1 MLRLTLILATIAA
14 TLVGLGYLLHLNP
27 DPVTLRLSSTQAWQ
41 APLPMVLL
49 AALVLGAAV
58 TFAVSLVRAGRTAFS
73 GWRVQRGTQRA
84 RRHQLRKDQ
93 GLGLAWLGEHD
104 KSRALLAKALRD
116 TPDDLAAFLMFAR
129 TYLDQGDF
137 RRARSVLEEGIDR
150 RGPDPKLLLFLAE
163 ARLGL
168 GDLAGAIEILERA
181 HRVDP
186 ASPRIAEK
194 LRDAYMAAGRWQE
207 AAAMQ
212 ESQLATLHEPQ
223 ARADGERRLIGMR
236 YQSALASPEP
246 SARAT
251 ALRALL
257 RGAPD
262 FEPAAVSLGDALIE
276 VGQTRQAERLWRRM
290 LARGARAGVFERL
303 ERLMRG
309 GPNAARLDAFTRRLV
324 RRHPT
329 DGTARLFRARLL
341 VRDGKLDEAA
351 VELAQVPPPW
361 TALPGYHALLAELH
375 VRRAA
380 YDDAVTAYR
389 HALAA
394 GAVAAFR
401 CEVCATEAEE
411 WRGFCASCKS
421 WNSYRS
427 SFDVSASAAS
437 NGAPSQVA
445 GGVPASVSPRPA

>member
-27 DPVTLRLSSTQAWQ
+27 DPVTLHLSSTQAWQ
-41 APLPMVLL
+41 APLPVVLL
-49 AALVLGAAV
+49 AALVLGAVV
-58 TFAVSLVRAGRTAFS
+58 TFAVSLIRAGRTALT
-73 GWRVQRGTQRA
+73 GWRLQRGSQRA
-84 RRHQLRKDQ
+84 RRHQGRKDH

-116 TPDDLAAFLMFAR
+116 TPDDLAAFLLFVR
-129 TYLDQGDF
+129 TYLDQGDH

-168 GDLAGAIEILERA
+168 GDLPGAIEALERA
-181 HRVDP
+181 HRADP
-186 ASPRIAEK
+186 ASPRVADK
-194 LRDAYMAAGRWQE
+194 LRDAYVGAGRWRE

-212 ESQLATLHEPQ
+212 ESHLATVHEPQ
-223 ARADGERRLIGMR
+223 ARAQAERRLIGMR
-236 YQSALASPEP
+236 YQSALAIPEP

-257 RGAPD
+257 RNAPD
-262 FEPAAVSLGDALIE
+262 FEPAAVGLGDALIE
-276 VGQTRQAERLWRRM
+276 IGQTRQAERLWRRI
-290 LARGARAGVFERL
+290 LGRGARAGVFERL

-329 DGTARLFRARLL
+329 DGTARLFRARML
-341 VRDGKLDEAA
+341 VRDGRLDEAA
-351 VELAQVPPPW
+351 IELGQVPPPW
-361 TALPGYHALLAELH
+361 QTLPGYHALLAELH

-401 CEVCATEAEE
+401 CEVCGTDAEE
-411 WRGFCASCKS
+411 WRGFCAACKS

-427 SFDVSASAAS
+427 GFDLSPSPAATGASPPAA
-437 NGAPSQVA
+437 GATLVA
-445 GGVPASVSPRPA
+445 APPRPA